1 MLAPPSLGATAR
13 ASEVAI
19 RATPNST
26 VLRIPSI
33 NPMIFRST
41 WKVTTLAGNGTQSF
55 VNGTGTGATFNG
67 PRGIVVLANG
77 NLAVLDSVN
86 SAIRLVTYPGGVV
99 TTLAGSGTPA
109 YADGTGA
116 GASFSFPGG
125 IALLPDGNIVVADTE
140 NHRIRIVTPA
150 GVVTTL
156 AGSGTPAFANGTG
169 AGASFWYPYGVA
181 VLLDGNIAVVDQVN
195 NRIRLV
201 TYPGGVVTT
210 LAGSSYGYLDGTGTG
225 AQFGQPLAIAVLP
238 NGNIVVADF
247 LNHRIRLVTYPGGV
261 VTTLAGND
269 ATAYVDGTGAGASF
283 KNPSGL
289 GVTPDGNVIVG
300 DSGTHCIRMI
310 TPSGVVTTLAG
321 NGTLGFADGTGT
333 DAMFNVPYG
342 TAMLPNGNIVVAD
355 YNNRRIRIMT
365 PISVLVS

>member
-1 MLAPPSLGATAR
+1 MPILRPSGSDFTSFVKAAAQYVPAGTTAKVTKSGGGSMLAPPSLGATTR

-41 WKVTTLAGNGTQSF
+41 WQVTTLAGNGTLGF
-55 VNGTGTGATFNG
+55 ADGTGTGATFNG

-156 AGSGTPAFANGTG
+156 AGSGSAAYADGTG
-169 AGASFWYPYGVA
+169 AAASFWYPYGVA

-195 NRIRLV
+195 N
-201 TYPGGVVTT
+201 
-210 LAGSSYGYLDGTGTG
+210 
-225 AQFGQPLAIAVLP
+225 
-238 NGNIVVADF
+238 
-247 LNHRIRLVTYPGGV
+247 RIRLVTYPGGV

-289 GVTPDGNVIVG
+289 GVTPDGNVIVS
-300 DSGTHCIRMI
+300 DTGTHCIRMI

-333 DAMFNVPYG
+333 GAMFNVPYG